1 MKDISYKKE
10 AKKIYKKFSNVLV
23 EIDTDVNTG
32 DVSEFYMGDFSF
44 GDGSHDP
51 PKKCA
56 LIYIRGLIEQASKW
70 KSSYMGREEYEK
82 LVNIKKEIEKL

>member
-1 MKDISYKKE
+1 MKSVSYKKE
-10 AKKIYKKFSNVLV
+10 AKRIYKKFSKLLV
-23 EIDTDVNTG
+23 EKDIDVNTG
-32 DVSEFYMGDFSF
+32 NISEFYMEDFST
-44 GDGSHDP
+44 GNSLIDP

-56 LIYIRGLIEQASKW
+56 LIYVKGLIEQASKW

>member
-1 MKDISYKKE
+1 MKNISYKKE
-10 AKKIYKKFSNVLV
+10 ANKIYKKFSKMLV
-23 EIDTDVNTG
+23 EIDLDIETG
-32 DVSEFYMGDFSF
+32 EQSEFYMEDFSF
-44 GDGSHDP
+44 GDGSHNP